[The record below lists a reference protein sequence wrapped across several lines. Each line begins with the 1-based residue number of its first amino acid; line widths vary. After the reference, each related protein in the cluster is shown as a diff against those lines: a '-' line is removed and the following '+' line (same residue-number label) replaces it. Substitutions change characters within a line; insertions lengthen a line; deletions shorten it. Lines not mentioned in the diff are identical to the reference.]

1 MFNPRD
7 IAVIMIMNYNT
18 MQKVQRL
25 FDALPNF
32 KNYGYFNEPV
42 VNVKQAHGKIH
53 EVEFSAGKLQRITAK
68 VNGVGSASDSVTW
81 TLGYGDVITGIFVTS
96 ADRCDG

>member
-1 MFNPRD
+1 
-7 IAVIMIMNYNT
+7 MNYQT

-42 VNVKQAHGKIH
+42 VKVKQTSGKIQ
-53 EVEFSAGKLQRITAK
+53 EVEFPAGKLKRITAK
-68 VNGVGSASDSVTW
+68 VNGTGYDGREVTW
-81 TLGYGDVITGIFVTS
+81 VLGQGNYIQGIFVTTS
-96 ADRCDG
+96 DRCDEGKLPHES

>member
-1 MFNPRD
+1 
-7 IAVIMIMNYNT
+7 MNYET

-42 VNVKQAHGKIH
+42 VNVKQTNGIIH
-53 EVEFSAGKLQRITAK
+53 EVEFPAGKLQRITAK
-68 VNGVGSASDSVTW
+68 VNGIGFDGKEVTW
-81 TLGYGDVITGIFVTS
+81 ILGYGGNITGIFVAN
-96 ADRCDG
+96 ADRCEGKLPHES

>member
-1 MFNPRD
+1 MFKSRH
-7 IAVIMIMNYNT
+7 IAVIMTMNYNT

-53 EVEFSAGKLQRITAK
+53 TVEFSAGKLQRITAK
-68 VNGVGSASDSVTW
+68 VNGVGAAGDSVTW
-81 TLGYGDVITGIFVTS
+81 TLGYGEHITGIFVTS
-96 ADRCDG
+96 SDLCDG